1 MFARHGYSTRPMSR
15 LRQGLVAL
23 VAVACLGEIAL
34 PTADAQFRVI
44 APPRRAATALGDVIY
59 ARADATRAVG
69 SFLVDQGIARN
80 LHAEAASKE
89 MDNYLKWVDTYF
101 QARIRNREYRDQLNP
116 GYADSR
122 RSNYDRRKKEIL
134 ETPSFVLANKD
145 VTADDLNWMLREL
158 ISDNE
163 AVSIAYRNDPNY
175 QVPLSKEALSQI
187 RLTDGAHAHGEA
199 LVFRAGE
206 GEVLEVSWPY
216 VLRAPDFDAER
227 AAFESL
233 RDEVLALLKQGEP
246 VPFELTEKWMKSID
260 ALSAKLA
267 SKYSADWIP
276 ESFAEHQRVGQAEKY
291 LAGLAL
297 QSYRALAT
305 GDRGALNGNLRFE
318 GESLSELMVHML
330 EKGLEFAPPEPG
342 AEGSYRHVWLGM
354 LRIFEEVN
362 QDFKTKEEQEEERK
376 QEARRGRAPEN
387 ALGPNQP
394 QFVAP
399 QP

>member
-1 MFARHGYSTRPMSR
+1 MFARHGNTARHASL
-15 LRQGLVAL
+15 LRQGLVVCVAL
-23 VAVACLGEIAL
+23 ACLGEIAL
-34 PTADAQFRVI
+34 PTAEAQFRII
-44 APPRRAATALGDVIY
+44 APPRRAATALGDLIY
-59 ARADATRAVG
+59 ARADATRALG
-69 SFLVDQGIARN
+69 SFLVDQGVARN

-101 QARIRNREYRDQLNP
+101 QARILNRQYRDQLNP

-122 RSNYDRRKKEIL
+122 RGNYDRRKKEIL
-134 ETPSFVLANKD
+134 ETPSFVLANKP
-145 VTADDLNWMLREL
+145 VTAEDLNWMLREL
-158 ISDNE
+158 ISDSE

-175 QVPLSKEALSQI
+175 LIPLSKEALSHI
-187 RLTDGAHAHGEA
+187 RLTDGGLANGEA
-199 LVFRAGE
+199 LVFRAGD

-216 VLRAPDFDAER
+216 VLRAPDFDSER
-227 AAFESL
+227 AAFEAL

-246 VPFELTEKWMKSID
+246 VPFELTERWMQSID

-267 SKYSADWIP
+267 SKYSADWKP
-276 ESFAEHQRVGQAEKY
+276 ESFAEHQRVGQAEEY

-297 QSYRALAT
+297 QTYRALAT
-305 GDRGALNGNLRFE
+305 GDRGALNGNLRFQ

-362 QDFKTKEEQEEERK
+362 RDFETKEEQEDDQQAEP
-376 QEARRGRAPEN
+376 ARIEPRI
-387 ALGPNQP
+387 LGPE
-394 QFVAP
+394 A
-399 QP
+399 